1 VGFFDKNAAE
11 DAMKAQQAAMQQAA
25 AAYPGMQGAMAGM
38 GNVDMAEMMA
48 YRDRTTRINANGVE
62 GAATILAVRNL
73 GPGTAGVGTK
83 MEFDLSV
90 TAGPGSPRNITIK
103 QEMMG
108 DQSAYTPG
116 SGLTI
121 KINPENPD
129 EALVW
134 GGAPA
139 AGAATAAPASAQP
152 ASGGDTVAQLEKLG
166 KLHDSGA
173 LTDEEFAQQKARILG
188 G

>member
-38 GNVDMAEMMA
+38 GNVDMAEQMA
-48 YRDRTTRINANGVE
+48 YRDRTMRINANGVE
-62 GAATILAVRNL
+62 GTATILAVRNL
-73 GPGTAGVGTK
+73 GTGTAGVGTK

-108 DQSAYTPG
+108 DPSAYTPG

-139 AGAATAAPASAQP
+139 AGAAATAAP

-173 LTDEEFAQQKARILG
+173 LTDAEFAQQKARVLG

>member
-1 VGFFDKNAAE
+1 MGFFNKNAPDNEA
-11 DAMKAQQAAMQQAA
+11 AQKAQQAAMQQAA
-25 AAYPGMQGAMAGM
+25 TAYPGMQNAMAGM

-62 GAATILAVRNL
+62 GTATILAVRNVA
-73 GPGTAGVGTK
+73 PGTAVVGTK
-83 MEFDLSV
+83 MEFDMSV

-108 DQSAYTPG
+108 DPAAYTAG
-116 SGLTI
+116 SALTI

-139 AGAATAAPASAQP
+139 S
-152 ASGGDTVAQLEKLG
+152 
-166 KLHDSGA
+166 
-173 LTDEEFAQQKARILG
+173 
-188 G
+188 